1 MFFLFIICFLW
12 VLGSGGQ
19 TVLAAQEEFPAAQ
32 SGNAFLDIGTGARA
46 VAMGEAF
53 TGIADDIT
61 SIYWNPAGLG
71 QVKNL
76 QILLMH
82 NQWFQD
88 VLYEYGVLGVPV
100 LQGAFSLSVAY
111 VNYGS
116 MDRLDEFGQASGSFS
131 AYDLNISVA
140 YGMKFSDNFLAGAGI
155 KLPFT
160 NIDNESQVS
169 LATDLGMLYKVP
181 GFETLQIGLN
191 IMNLGT
197 RVGKATQPSQVKL
210 GFGLVDAIPGLKAG
224 VDIGKRL
231 FEDSLQINVGAE
243 YLIMDTLAPRIGY
256 KITTEE
262 SGLGSGIMGLSTGL
276 GLCHKF
282 HDFALGLDYAYVP
295 YGDLGDTHRIA
306 LMLELGAAQTAKSV
320 RSVSRGQ
327 SITRATPVKVSDWR
341 STVQKK
347 PAAPRQVKAALLPP
361 KKVTLKKAG
370 SRIKVSWTSSPSPQ
384 RYGYNVYMKTGK
396 KGNYYRVNSQLLRK
410 NSYTGKKLTRKR
422 IYYFIVKTAD
432 KYGNKSRGTTPKKLY
447 LR

>member
-1 MFFLFIICFLW
+1 MKKKKHSMLSMLVICFLW
-12 VLGSGGQ
+12 VLWSSGQ
-19 TVLAAQEEFPAAQ
+19 TVLAAQEEFLAAQ

-53 TGIADDIT
+53 TGIADDVS

-88 VLYEYGVLGVPV
+88 VLYEYGAFGVPV
-100 LQGAFSLSVAY
+100 LRGVFGLSVTY

-116 MDRLDEFGQASGSFS
+116 MDRLDELGQTSGSFT
-131 AYDLNISVA
+131 AYDLNISAA
-140 YGMKFSDNFLAGAGI
+140 YGREFSDNFLAGVGM

-160 NIDNESQVS
+160 NIDDETQVS
-169 LATDLGMLYKVP
+169 LAADFGMLYKVP

-210 GFGLVDAIPGLKAG
+210 GLGLVEAIAGLKAG

-231 FEDSLQINVGAE
+231 FEDSLQVNVGAE
-243 YLIMDTLAPRIGY
+243 YLLMDILAPRIGY

-262 SGLGSGIMGLSTGL
+262 SGLGIDIVGLTVGL
-276 GLCHKF
+276 GLRHKVR
-282 HDFALGLDYAYVP
+282 DFSLGLDYAYVP
-295 YGDLGDTHRIA
+295 YGDLGNTHRIA
-306 LMLELGAAQTAKSV
+306 LMLESGVSSTAQSARAVSQR
-320 RSVSRGQ
+320 RSTSG
-327 SITRATPVKVSDWR
+327 ATPAVRVSEWR
-341 STVQKK
+341 PSASKK
-347 PAAPRQVKAALLPP
+347 PAASRRVKAALLPP
-361 KKVTLKKAG
+361 KKVILKKAG
-370 SRIKVSWTSSPSPQ
+370 SRIKVIWTSSPSPQ

-396 KGNYYRVNSQLLRK
+396 KGKYYKLNSSLLRT
-410 NSYTGKKLTRKR
+410 NSYTVKKLKLKR
-422 IYYFIVKTAD
+422 AYYFIVKT
-432 KYGNKSRGTTPKKLY
+432 
-447 LR
+447 